1 MPRADLFQLP
11 PHERMTPGECLEYCA
26 RNAADLKE
34 VVVIAFDHDDEL
46 VIRSS
51 GMTRRDALWLLTA
64 GVDHA
69 KEGDYG
75 G

>member
-1 MPRADLFQLP
+1 MTRADLFQLP

-26 RNAADLKE
+26 RNAGDLKE
-34 VVVIAFDHDDEL
+34 VIVIAFDHDDEL

-51 GMTRRDALWLLTA
+51 GMTRRDALWLLMA

-69 KEGDYG
+69 KTPECD
-75 G
+75 